1 MKYLVMLLCSLT
13 TLIGVTQEPFEKDD
27 KWGISRDGDG
37 GKEDSIIF
45 RAEFDEIQMEYSVD
59 YGYLYSGLKN
69 DEWQLL
75 TSNKL
80 VNQQRY
86 ETVEVLPFADK
97 YVLGYRDGY
106 IDLISLAATDF
117 VLRGVNANTIIDGGE
132 DIDEGLSYIMTKKGK
147 GMFGFVDPL
156 QKKEL
161 VKAEYEHIQTN
172 SFQEMD
178 YIILAHQEGKTDVF
192 SNEGELKFMLSTEIR
207 VVGVHLSDSIAGC
220 FEIVGSTKGV
230 EKQGFY
236 DSNGKWLIQPI
247 YEEVF
252 SLDNSSDALV
262 VADKKGYGLFFQGKQ
277 IVECLYDSV
286 EKSDK
291 RGFLAIVESKKGTF
305 YVTPEGKLHQPQNH

>member
-1 MKYLVMLLCSLT
+1 MKYLFVFI
-13 TLIGVTQEPFEKDD
+13 IGVSAICSTAQEPFEKED

-37 GKEDSIIF
+37 GAEDSIIF
-45 RAEFDEIQMEYSVD
+45 RAEFDEIQMDYSLD

-106 IDLISLAATDF
+106 VDLISLETTDF
-117 VLRGVNANTIIDGGE
+117 IVRGVNADAIIDGGE
-132 DIDEGLSYIMTKKGK
+132 DIGEEVSYVMTKKGK
-147 GMFGFVDPL
+147 GMFGFIDPL

-161 VKAEYEHIQTN
+161 VKAQYAHIQTN
-172 SFQEMD
+172 NFHEAD
-178 YIILAHQEGKTDVF
+178 YQILAHQDGKTDVY
-192 SNEGELKFMLSTEIR
+192 SNEGELRFMLSTEIR
-207 VVGVHLSDSIAGC
+207 VVGVHLSDNIPGC
-220 FEIVGSTKGV
+220 FEIVGSNKGV
-230 EKQGFY
+230 EKLGFY
-236 DSNGKWLIQPI
+236 DSKGKWLIQPI
-247 YEEVF
+247 YEEVL
-252 SLDNSSDALV
+252 SLDNTSDAIV
-262 VADKKGYGLFFQGKQ
+262 VYDKKGYGLFFQGKQ

-291 RGFLAIVESKKGTF
+291 RGFLAIVENKKGIF